1 MDDLSPNSSS
11 SITPERSALMAR
23 VKGKHTKPEVVV
35 RKAVH
40 GLGLRFRLH
49 QANLPGKPD
58 LVLRKSQT
66 IVFVN
71 GCFWHRHANCR
82 MCSTPKSRT
91 EFWNAKFEANVAR
104 DNRNYELLALAGWNV
119 VVVWECETR
128 DQDRL
133 DRILRSNLLDHRSAG
148 GFEVTSVQEALDGGT

>member
-1 MDDLSPNSSS
+1 M
-11 SITPERSALMAR
+11 MAR
-23 VKGKHTKPEVVV
+23 IKGKHTKPEVVV

-66 IVFVN
+66 VVFVN

-104 DNRNYELLALAGWNV
+104 DSRNYELLAFAGWNV

>member
-1 MDDLSPNSSS
+1 M
-11 SITPERSALMAR
+11 ALGCDSGCIR
-23 VKGKHTKPEVVV
+23 RTFLESRIWCSGN
-35 RKAVH
+35 RKTV
-40 GLGLRFRLH
+40 
-49 QANLPGKPD
+49 
-58 LVLRKSQT
+58 
-66 IVFVN
+66 VFVN

-148 GFEVTSVQEALDGGT
+148 GFEVTSVQEALDRGT